1 MTGHFV
7 HPKAL
12 CESETVGEGTRV
24 FAFAHILSGARIG
37 RDCNIGDH
45 TFIENDVIV
54 GDRVTINCG
63 VQLWDGVRLED
74 DVVVGPN
81 ATFTNDPSPGSK
93 HRLSAPVHTVVARGA
108 SIGANATIL
117 PGRRIGERALVGA
130 GAVVTRS
137 VPRNAIVRGNPARIA
152 GYVDAVKAPSAAP
165 DRRESRSVKEG
176 SAPTSVGGVT
186 FHRLP
191 VVEDMRGD
199 LSVGEFSRTIP
210 FVPRRYFFVFN
221 VPSREVRGE
230 HAHVKC
236 EQFLICVN
244 GSVSIVV
251 DDGKNREEFLLDSR
265 NLGLHIPPMTWGVQ
279 YRYSPDA
286 VLLVF
291 ASEFYDD
298 QDYIR
303 DYGEFLARK
312 ASTG

>member
-7 HPKAL
+7 HPQAI
-12 CESETVGEGTRV
+12 CETENVGEGTRV
-24 FAFAHILSGARIG
+24 FAFAHILPGARIG
-37 RDCNIGDH
+37 RDCNICDH

-54 GDRVTINCG
+54 GDRVTIKCG

-74 DVVVGPN
+74 DVFVGPN
-81 ATFTNDPSPGSK
+81 ATFTNDPFPRSK
-93 HRLSAPVHTVVARGA
+93 EYLPAPVQTVVARGA

-117 PGRRIGERALVGA
+117 PGLRIGERSMVGA

-137 VPRNAIVRGNPARIA
+137 VPRNALVVGNPARIT
-152 GYVDAVKAPSAAP
+152 GYVDAVKAAAP
-165 DRRESRSVKEG
+165 ARRESRGPIVG
-176 SAPTSVGGVT
+176 GAPTRVKGVT
-186 FHRLP
+186 FHHLP

-199 LSVGEFSRTIP
+199 LSMGEFSRTIP
-210 FVPRRYFFVFN
+210 FLPKRYFFVFN

-230 HAHVKC
+230 HAHIAC

-251 DDGKNREEFLLDSR
+251 DDGKTREEFLLDSR
-265 NLGLHIPPMTWGVQ
+265 NLGLHIPPMTWAVQ

-291 ASEFYDD
+291 ASEFYND

-303 DYGEFLARK
+303 DYGEFLGRK
-312 ASTG
+312 AMTG

>member
-1 MTGHFV
+1 MTGHLV

-12 CESETVGEGTRV
+12 CESENVGDGTRIG
-24 FAFAHILSGARIG
+24 AFAHVLPGARIG
-37 RDCNIGDH
+37 RDCTIGDH
-45 TFIENDVIV
+45 TFIENDVVV
-54 GDRVTINCG
+54 GDRVTVSSG

-74 DVVVGPN
+74 EVLVGPN
-81 ATFTNDPSPGSK
+81 ATFTNDPSPRSSD
-93 HRLSAPVHTVVARGA
+93 LSEPVHTVVAKGA

-137 VPRNAIVRGNPARIA
+137 VPRNAIVVGNPARIT
-152 GYVDAVKAPSAAP
+152 GYVDAVKASAVVP
-165 DRRESRSVKEG
+165 GRRESRAVK
-176 SAPTSVGGVT
+176 VGAAATRVEGVT
-186 FHRLP
+186 FHQLAL
-191 VVEDMRGD
+191 VEDMRGD

-210 FVPRRYFFVFN
+210 FVPKRYFFVFN

-230 HAHVKC
+230 HAHIAC

-251 DDGKNREEFLLDSR
+251 DDGKTREEFLLDSR
-265 NLGLHIPPMTWGVQ
+265 NLGLHIPPMTWAVQ
-279 YRYSPDA
+279 YRYSADA

-298 QDYIR
+298 RDYIR

-312 ASTG
+312 TSTS